1 MACKGCTTCSTSKAG
16 DTVAGC
22 NSNGCSTGGCNRM
35 NTFDWLTAL
44 DIEDF
49 NSYDNVEISFKNGSR
64 KEFFK
69 NPPSSRASTGDMV
82 LVEADN
88 NGYDVG
94 RITLSGELVRIQ
106 MKKRGVK
113 ENAILPNII
122 RKANERDLEK
132 LQESRD
138 AEKATMIQARA
149 ISRSFNLDMKIGDV
163 EFQGDKRKATFYYTA
178 DGRVDFR
185 ELIREYAKEFKVKIE
200 MRQIGARQE
209 SARIGGLGPCG
220 RELCC
225 STWLTDFKS
234 VSTTAARY
242 QNLAINQ
249 SKLSGQCGRLKCCLN
264 YELDTYMDALEQF
277 PTRADRIQTLE
288 GNAVLMKTDIF
299 KGLMYY
305 CYEKDH
311 GKGKFYPLEIEQVK
325 DVLKMNK
332 AAQKPADLLSL
343 QFVEEEEEEVGFD
356 GDLTGVVELPSDR
369 KKKKKK
375 KRKPDNRKEDQR
387 DKPKT
392 GPASPK
398 EAESREASGSENN
411 PGGRQE
417 RKPFVPRENNR
428 RENRKPNPPK
438 ENLDAKPIR
447 RSTPTDT
454 SQDVVRPQ
462 QPKENRENRNPNPQP
477 KKIENRPPVSD
488 KPQINSEGT
497 PDTNPVPG
505 KNNRNKWKNKKNK
518 SGAGGDTKADNTD
531 KKA

>member
-1 MACKGCTTCSTSKAG
+1 
-16 DTVAGC
+16 
-22 NSNGCSTGGCNRM
+22 M

-49 NSYDNVEISFKNGSR
+49 STYDKVEISFKNGSR

-69 NPPSSRASTGDMV
+69 NPPSSRATTGDMV

-88 NGYDVG
+88 NGYDIG

-113 ENAILPNII
+113 ENAMLPSII
-122 RKANERDLEK
+122 RKANERDLER

-149 ISRSFNLDMKIGDV
+149 IARSFKLDMKIGDV

-185 ELIREYAKEFKVKIE
+185 ELIREYAREFKVKIE

-277 PTRADRIQTLE
+277 PTRADKIHTEE
-288 GNAVLMKTDIF
+288 GTAVLMKTDIF

-311 GKGKFYPLEIEQVK
+311 GRGKFYPLEVDQVK
-325 DVLKMNK
+325 DVIKMNK
-332 AAQKPADLLSL
+332 AGQKPADLLSL

-356 GDLTGVVELPSDR
+356 GDLTGVVELPNDR

-387 DKPKT
+387 ERPKAPATDAEKSAGAENRKDK
-392 GPASPK
+392 
-398 EAESREASGSENN
+398 
-411 PGGRQE
+411 
-417 RKPFVPRENNR
+417 KPFAPKDNNR
-428 RENRKPNPPK
+428 RENRRPKPPR
-438 ENLDAKPIR
+438 ENLEATPIR
-447 RSTPTDT
+447 RNNSTDT
-454 SQDVVRPQ
+454 SADAARPQ
-462 QPKENRENRNPNPQP
+462 QPAENRDNGNP
-477 KKIENRPPVSD
+477 KID
-488 KPQINSEGT
+488 KPANAEG
-497 PDTNPVPG
+497 NQQSRNN
-505 KNNRNKWKNKKNK
+505 KNRWKNKKK
-518 SGAGGDTKADNTD
+518 GGQGGGEKKADNND
-531 KKA
+531 KTN

>member
-1 MACKGCTTCSTSKAG
+1 M
-16 DTVAGC
+16 AGC
-22 NSNGCSTGGCNRM
+22 GSNGCSTGGCNRM
-35 NTFDWLTAL
+35 NTYDWLTAL

-49 NSYDNVEISFKNGSR
+49 STYDKVEISFKNGSR

-69 NPPSSRASTGDMV
+69 NPPSSRATTGDMV

-88 NGYDVG
+88 NGYDIG
-94 RITLSGELVRIQ
+94 RITLSGELVRLQ

-113 ENAILPNII
+113 ENAMLPSII
-122 RKANERDLEK
+122 RKANERDLER

-149 ISRSFNLDMKIGDV
+149 IARTFKLDMKIGDV

-185 ELIREYAKEFKVKIE
+185 ELIREYAREFKVKIE

-277 PTRADRIQTLE
+277 PTRADKIHTEE
-288 GNAVLMKTDIF
+288 GTAVLMKTDIF

-311 GKGKFYPLEIEQVK
+311 GRGKFYPLEVEQVK
-325 DVLKMNK
+325 DVIKMNK
-332 AAQKPADLLSL
+332 AGQKPADLVSL

-356 GDLTGVVELPSDR
+356 GDLTGVVELPNDR

-375 KRKPDNRKEDQR
+375 KRKPDNRREDQR
-387 DKPKT
+387 DRSKIQSAGQT
-392 GPASPK
+392 EGENSAN
-398 EAESREASGSENN
+398 SGSEGKKERGPVGQKDNN
-411 PGGRQE
+411 RRDNRRPKQ
-417 RKPFVPRENNR
+417 PRENH
-428 RENRKPNPPK
+428 E
-438 ENLDAKPIR
+438 ATPIR

-454 SQDVVRPQ
+454 SGDVVRPQ
-462 QPKENRENRNPNPQP
+462 QPGENRDKNPRSGRPD
-477 KKIENRPPVSD
+477 NRPQGSD
-488 KPQINSEGT
+488 KPVNPEGSQQS
-497 PDTNPVPG
+497 
-505 KNNRNKWKNKKNK
+505 KNNRNKWKNKKNRP
-518 SGAGGDTKADNTD
+518 GGGEKKADNND
-531 KKA
+531 KTT